1 MKKSELKKIISEEI
15 KNLLN
20 EEKETKIW
28 VKPGETAKVKK
39 AIENLKKLK
48 KDDPKYDEKLKK
60 ELLIIDKILDTAE
73 EY

>member
-1 MKKSELKKIISEEI
+1 MKKSELQKIISEEI